1 MKFNSREK
9 RILSITLA
17 CWGLF
22 FVTSGLI
29 MNANVKTIVDTKYTL
44 GIESKKIAEAQAKS
58 NEIKLKD
65 FEIEINTPLSVNI
78 KDYLENVDKISAS
91 TIKELKLDTSLVT
104 VNQAGSYQ
112 YNVIY
117 KKKIY
122 VGKIVVKE
130 KELPTIKVKEEIEIP
145 KGGTLNG
152 YDKSYYLIEKPTQE
166 VLDNIII
173 DVSSVDLGNVG
184 TYQFYV
190 KYLDT
195 KYTGNI
201 KVVEPISSPA
211 TEKTEAP
218 KETTIVIPTTP
229 EQQVTPDQTNAGTSN
244 GTGLDQPAN

>member
-9 RILSITLA
+9 RIISITLA

-22 FVTSGLI
+22 FVISGLI

-44 GIESKKIAEAQAKS
+44 SIESKKIAEAQAKS

-65 FEIEINTPLSVNI
+65 FEIEINTPLSVNV

-145 KGGTLNG
+145 KGGTLDVSN
-152 YDKSYYLIEKPTQE
+152 KSYYLQEKLPDE
-166 VLDNIII
+166 IMNNIII
-173 DVSSVDLGNVG
+173 DVSNVDLGNIG

-211 TEKTEAP
+211 TEKTEPP

-229 EQQVTPDQTNAGTSN
+229 EQQPTTTDQTNTN
-244 GTGLDQPAN
+244 TGNETATTNQ

>member
-22 FVTSGLI
+22 FIISGLI
-29 MNANVKTIVDTKYTL
+29 MSGNVKTIVDTKYTL
-44 GIESKKIAEAQAKS
+44 SIQSKKIAEAQAKS

-65 FEIEINTPLSVNI
+65 LEIEINTPLSVNV
-78 KDYLENVDKISAS
+78 KDYLENVDKISN
-91 TIKELKLDTSLVT
+91 TTLKELKLDTSLVQ

-112 YNVIY
+112 YNIIY

-122 VGKIVVKE
+122 VGKITVKE

-145 KGGTLNG
+145 KYGTLDISN
-152 YDKSYYLIEKPTQE
+152 KLYYLEEAPIKE

-190 KYLDT
+190 KYLDI
-195 KYTGNI
+195 KYTGKI
-201 KVVEPISSPA
+201 KVVEPITPPA
-211 TEKTEAP
+211 EKQPEP
-218 KETTIVIPTTP
+218 QKETTITIPTTQ
-229 EQQVTPDQTNAGTSN
+229 EETPNTQTNPN
-244 GTGLDQPAN
+244 NQPVPTQQNN

>member
-9 RILSITLA
+9 RIISITLA

-22 FVTSGLI
+22 FVISGLI

-44 GIESKKIAEAQAKS
+44 SIESKKIAEAQAKS

-65 FEIEINTPLSVNI
+65 FEIEINTPLSVNV

-145 KGGTLNG
+145 KGGTLDVSN
-152 YDKSYYLIEKPTQE
+152 KSYYLQEKLPDE
-166 VLDNIII
+166 IMNNIII
-173 DVSSVDLGNVG
+173 DVSNVDLGNIG

-229 EQQVTPDQTNAGTSN
+229 EQQPTTTDQTNTN
-244 GTGLDQPAN
+244 TGNETATTNQ